1 MKGETKTKAGDSSEI
16 EKQGE
21 RSTQPYIISSFH
33 YTNFTVKGR
42 YIKLVFTFPEKSVFY
57 T

>member
-1 MKGETKTKAGDSSEI
+1 MKEEAKAKPGDFTEI

-21 RSTQPYIISSFH
+21 RPTQPYIISSFH
-33 YTNFTVKGR
+33 YTNFTIKAR